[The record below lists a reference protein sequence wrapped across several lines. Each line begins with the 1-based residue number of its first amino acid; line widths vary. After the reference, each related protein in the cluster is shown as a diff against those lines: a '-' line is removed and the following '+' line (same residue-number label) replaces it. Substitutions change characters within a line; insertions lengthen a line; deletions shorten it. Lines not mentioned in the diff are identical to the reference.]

1 MTPTLRQARGQDLD
15 ALYRLE
21 QSAFVGDRFTR
32 RQLWHLLNRARA
44 ETWVIERQPE
54 ATAPG
59 RLFGYGTLLFRHGSR
74 RARLYSFCVHPE
86 ARGLGMG
93 RHLLETL
100 EVVARARGSK
110 RLGLEVRA
118 DNRQALAIY
127 RRMGFRLEGWLPEYY
142 EDGCAA
148 WKMVKN
154 LEAST
159 LEGASTCAG

>member
-1 MTPTLRQARGQDLD
+1 MRRMMRG
-15 ALYRLE
+15 
-21 QSAFVGDRFTR
+21 S
-32 RQLWHLLNRARA
+32 
-44 ETWVIERQPE
+44 
-54 ATAPG
+54 
-59 RLFGYGTLLFRHGSR
+59 
-74 RARLYSFCVHPE
+74 VHD
-86 ARGLGMG
+86 
-93 RHLLETL
+93 
-100 EVVARARGSK
+100 VARARGSK